1 MWLDK
6 SELRGGDAW
15 DAQIKKHIH
24 DCALFIPVIS
34 AQTNARTE
42 GYFRREWK
50 LATRRLLDIS
60 DDAAFLVPVVIDETR
75 EAEARV
81 PEEFLHAQWTRLPGG
96 ATPPE
101 FAQRVRQLL
110 GTDIAAAHTAQ
121 SAALAKS
128 EPSTRVGYGRR
139 NRRTPPVRL
148 VGIHTHCAPG
158 SGRRRLLVFP
168 TRERRACGEVDNDD
182 AITCCSAPREVNCG
196 AAVR

>member
-1 MWLDK
+1 MRLPFLRIPGCKAAARICEALRAAGVEVWLDK

-15 DAQIKKHIH
+15 DAQIKKRIH

-81 PEEFLHAQWTRLPGG
+81 PEFLHAQWTKFRAVRRHRLCTAG
-96 ATPPE
+96 A
-101 FAQRVRQLL
+101 QLL
-110 GTDIAAAHTAQ
+110 GEDISDLHTAQ
-121 SAALAKS
+121 SAAHAKL
-128 EPSTRVGYGRR
+128 EPSARVGHVR
-139 NRRTPPVRL
+139 NRRAPPF
-148 VGIHTHCAPG
+148 G
-158 SGRRRLLVFP
+158 SW
-168 TRERRACGEVDNDD
+168 
-182 AITCCSAPREVNCG
+182 
-196 AAVR
+196 